1 MVITMNRF
9 LFYQASQGITGAFH
23 MIIMMFYTT
32 IKQARIFQ
40 LYHKL
45 SCNLAT
51 CKHHLKSLITDAPA
65 AHYSVYDQ
73 TSLSLSHSLSSKYNT
88 KRLEVETI
96 EENLSCE
103 KMKKPF
109 LHNAT
114 TIQSR
119 GTELNK
125 ELNMCFHSRLPKFQR
140 MLLFFIGTKN
150 ILTNILLSTVK
161 YFQNKISH
169 WALFVTS
176 KK

>member
-32 IKQARIFQ
+32 IKQAQIFQ

-73 TSLSLSHSLSSKYNT
+73 TSLSLSLSFPLLQIQYKKIRGGNNRGKSQLWKNLSNITQQPSRAEARSLTKSLTCVFIQDYQNSNECCFSLSA
-88 KRLEVETI
+88 L
-96 EENLSCE
+96 
-103 KMKKPF
+103 
-109 LHNAT
+109 
-114 TIQSR
+114 
-119 GTELNK
+119 
-125 ELNMCFHSRLPKFQR
+125 
-140 MLLFFIGTKN
+140 
-150 ILTNILLSTVK
+150 
-161 YFQNKISH
+161 KI
-169 WALFVTS
+169 F
-176 KK
+176 

>member
-1 MVITMNRF
+1 MNRF

-32 IKQARIFQ
+32 IKQAQIFQ

-51 CKHHLKSLITDAPA
+51 CKHHLKSLITDTPA

-73 TSLSLSHSLSSKYNT
+73 TSLSLSLIPSPPNT
-88 KRLEVETI
+88 IQKDQRWKQQRKV
-96 EENLSCE
+96 SAV
-103 KMKKPF
+103 KKPF
-109 LHNAT
+109 QHNAT

-150 ILTNILLSTVK
+150 ILTNILMSTVK

-169 WALFVTS
+169 
-176 KK
+176 